1 MTGLIRKFK
10 KIRLLLTAVGSCC
23 RMWSWK
29 MAEVEEK
36 LEWGKVSRRKTW
48 RQSSWDREN
57 WPFQRKKQQS
67 LLID

>member
-1 MTGLIRKFK
+1 
-10 KIRLLLTAVGSCC
+10 
-23 RMWSWK
+23 MWSWK